1 MYPFV
6 WSAGGGSQESAIV
19 FELNEMTERLLG
31 GALGAMYR
39 QKNQFNLHAVDSVR
53 EIL

>member
-6 WSAGGGSQESAIV
+6 WSEGGGSQESAIV

-39 QKNQFNLHAVDSVR
+39 QKKSVQFACIV
-53 EIL
+53 